1 MHMLIYILYNFRFQ
15 VAGALSGNLL
25 GEASHR
31 LIRNSLQIK
40 PSSSS
45 AGLLDVPYRG
55 GPHRPTNIRP
65 RPAGPYS
72 YADENTHNH
81 YTSYQGDVN
90 HNPNPNH
97 TAQSSHNSYQHNV
110 RFRERPGY
118 NVQAG
123 MSRLT
128 IGQQYTREPNA
139 VYSGNQ
145 TGGSET
151 ISFGQTVSPK
161 QVVHHPGMSP
171 PFPPNNWIGMQGR
184 RGYNGGGSGR
194 GGLNEKRPG
203 PNVMKVYRVKSD
215 NSVLNEEHDPLAK
228 SF

>member
-45 AGLLDVPYRG
+45 AGLLDVPCRG
-55 GPHRPTNIRP
+55 GRYRPTNIRP
-65 RPAGPYS
+65 RPAGSYS

-81 YTSYQGDVN
+81 YISYYAS
-90 HNPNPNH
+90 NPNQNH
-97 TAQSSHNSYQHNV
+97 IAQSSYNSYQYNV
-110 RFRERPGY
+110 RFQERPGY
-118 NVQAG
+118 SVQAG

-128 IGQQYTREPNA
+128 IGQQHTRAPNA
-139 VYSGNQ
+139 MYAGNQ
-145 TGGSET
+145 TRSET
-151 ISFGQTVSPK
+151 ISFRQTVSPE
-161 QVVHHPGMSP
+161 QVVHHPGTSP

-184 RGYNGGGSGR
+184 RGYNGVGSGR
-194 GGLNEKRPG
+194 GGLNENRPG
-203 PNVMKVYRVKSD
+203 PNIMVYRVKSH
-215 NSVLNEEHDPLAK
+215 NSVVNEEHAT
-228 SF
+228 S